1 MDSNPFQRMNKR
13 NRDPRNRD
21 PRNRDPRDFHREQRD
36 HHKFGPKYEMDGL
49 AIILDNGLNQFLKL
63 RDDLDEDKNEI
74 Q

>member
-36 HHKFGPKYEMDGL
+36 HHKFGPKYEMDERYERRTEKQCNL
-49 AIILDNGLNQFLKL
+49 FF
-63 RDDLDEDKNEI
+63 
-74 Q
+74 